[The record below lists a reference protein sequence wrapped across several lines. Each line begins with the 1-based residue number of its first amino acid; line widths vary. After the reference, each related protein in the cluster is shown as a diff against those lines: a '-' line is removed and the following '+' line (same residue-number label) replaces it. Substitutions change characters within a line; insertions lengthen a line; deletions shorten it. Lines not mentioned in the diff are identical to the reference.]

1 MLTQCP
7 HCLTLFRIKPDHLK
21 VAAGKVRCCQCNSV
35 FNALQSLQESPATF
49 TRQESAL
56 LYREPNTEAAEG
68 HKESKTENPSR
79 EPDSVAAPNDEI
91 DSEPLDE
98 DSGGFEDSDLS
109 PSSSPQGMGD
119 EIHTDIFEQNDGLE
133 TEPDYFAAGTE
144 SQMSE
149 LLDQDSVS
157 SLLLAEHTAEEKDLK
172 NAAEV
177 LDFSPLKETESE
189 PIAWPSEAVFRDSLL
204 SQENPGKG
212 SRPSDHDAEPTFRS
226 PGEAPPREPAT
237 GGGLDERVYIFE
249 AFEEQKHPAR
259 RPKRLPWILGSLL
272 LLIVL
277 GVQLA
282 WQWREN
288 LVQYDTGRQL
298 LSGLCRIAGCAVPIL
313 RATNKIIIQGRN
325 LTSHPDRPAAL
336 LLQLRM
342 VNTATFE
349 QPFPQLQLTLY
360 NDKGRLIAR
369 RTFKP
374 EDYLPVELRNDPLP
388 LMPKGD
394 PVLVEMELQDPGK
407 EVTGFTFDFR

>member
-7 HCLTLFRIKPDHLK
+7 HCLTLFRIRPDHLK

-56 LYREPNTEAAEG
+56 LFRE
-68 HKESKTENPSR
+68 
-79 EPDSVAAPNDEI
+79 EPDKEVAGGPKERATERAPRQPDAVAAPDDEM

-109 PSSSPQGMGD
+109 PSSSPQGMDD
-119 EIHTDIFEQNDGLE
+119 EIHANIFEQNDGLE
-133 TEPDYFAAGTE
+133 TEPDYFTAGTE
-144 SQMSE
+144 SQMAE

-157 SLLLAEHTAEEKDLK
+157 SLLLGEHSAEEKDLK
-172 NAAEV
+172 NTPEV
-177 LDFSPLKETESE
+177 ADFSTPRESEPE
-189 PIAWPSEAVFRDSLL
+189 PIAWPSEALFRDSHLIQPER
-204 SQENPGKG
+204 SEKK
-212 SRPSDHDAEPTFRS
+212 SERPHRDTAPTFPS
-226 PGEAPPREPAT
+226 PGEATRKPAA
-237 GGGLDERVYIFE
+237 GGLDERVYTFE
-249 AFEEQKHPAR
+249 AFEEHPVK
-259 RPKRLPWILGSLL
+259 RPKRLLWILGSLL

-282 WQWREN
+282 WQWRET

-298 LSGLCRIAGCAVPIL
+298 LSGLCQIAGCSLPIL

-325 LTSHPDRPAAL
+325 LTSHPDKPSAL

-360 NDKGRLIAR
+360 NDRGRLIAR

-374 EDYLPVELRNDPLP
+374 GDYLPPELRDDPLP
-388 LMPKGD
+388 LMPKSEA
-394 PVLVEMELQDPGK
+394 VLVEMELQDPGK